1 MPTTKKRKSKLN
13 RSADACAIALSNLLR
28 AATEE
33 AVQPL
38 KTSIVSLQEGQ
49 DALLEE
55 IVVLHDGQT
64 SLQKGQDALLELVKE
79 TKNEVS
85 TLRENMQAQLKAIKN

>member
-13 RSADACAIALSNLLR
+13 RSADVFATALSNLLR
-28 AATEE
+28 AATKE

-38 KTSIVSLQEGQ
+38 EKSIVSLQKGQ
-49 DALLEE
+49 AA
-55 IVVLHDGQT
+55 
-64 SLQKGQDALLELVKE
+64 LQKGQAALQKGQNTLLELVKE

-85 TLRENMQAQLKAIKN
+85 TLRENMQAQLKAIKKW